1 MMNKLICC
9 VLSVSLLL
17 TAPLSADL
25 NKDLNDFFQG
35 MGASSNLSTGDIYS
49 GQKAGYATGGGF
61 TVRNRSMNTKPLTIN
76 PPRFDAGCGGIDIF
90 AGGFSFINEDQLV
103 DTMKSIGSS
112 AVSYAFLLGLET
124 VSPQISNGIKQ
135 LQSWMNDINDISINS
150 CESGATLAG
159 AVWPK
164 NQEASQHVCKSIGT
178 NLGAFSDYVSG
189 RHGCADQGKHDEQS
203 KRAEESEYKDIFKEE
218 QNIAWEAINKQSLLK
233 NDKELAEHFMTLTG
247 TIITTKDRG
256 ANVFASNITNEDYLN
271 VLLNGGEAE
280 IYNCVDKEKCLSI
293 DLKKVVILQEESWS
307 EKIKEEIREIQAR
320 VLRDEQLKDEQ
331 LELLTKSSLPLYRI
345 INVMTAYNKGISP
358 IELNQLAEEISSQL
372 LLSYLQNVIDIV
384 KDGAF
389 SVKANAMYEDQSKD
403 FIAKLNSLELRIY
416 QDIRKLE
423 KKSNQQFQM
432 FQKIELLEKKVA
444 AEIRL

>member
-1 MMNKLICC
+1 MIKLVSC

-61 TVRNRSMNTKPLTIN
+61 TVRNRAMNTKPLTIN

-150 CESGATLAG
+150 CETGATLAG
-159 AVWPK
+159 SVWPK

-203 KRAEESEYKDIFKEE
+203 KRAEESEYKDILGEE
-218 QNIAWEAINKQSLLK
+218 QNIAWKAINKQDLLK
-233 NDKELAEHFMTLTG
+233 GNKELAEHFMSLTG
-247 TIITTKDRG
+247 TIITTKDRK
-256 ANVFASNITNEDYLN
+256 VNILSSKITDKEYLN
-271 VLLNGGEAE
+271 ILLKGGELE
-280 IYNCVDKEKCLSI
+280 GYSCVDKEKCLSV
-293 DLKKVVILQEESWS
+293 DVKKVMIRPDSSWTS
-307 EKIKEEIREIQAR
+307 IIKGEIREIQKK
-320 VLRDEQLKDEQ
+320 LLEDKELDSSQ
-331 LELLTKSSLPLYRI
+331 LELLSKSSLPLYRI
-345 INVMTAYNKGISP
+345 INVMTAYHKGVSP
-358 IELNQLAEEISSQL
+358 IDMNELSEEISGQI
-372 LLSYLQNVIDIV
+372 LLSYLQDVIDIV
-384 KDGAF
+384 RDGAL
-389 SVKANAMYEDQSKD
+389 SVKATAMFEDQSKD
-403 FIAKLNSLELRIY
+403 FITKLNSLELRIY
-416 QDIRKLE
+416 QDIKKRE
-423 KKSNQQFQM
+423 SKSNQEFQM
-432 FQKIELLEKKVA
+432 FQKLDLLEKKIA
-444 AEIRL
+444 NEISL